1 MTVEVLSH
9 SVFNFSPNVKM
20 DRRRRG
26 LCEADD
32 DPLFF
37 GTTRRRQWRGQ
48 EIHNYKSFSPSS
60 LSFTHVVVVVV
71 FSIYLLFCLVLRLEL
86 NSTPW

>member
-37 GTTRRRQWRGQ
+37 GTTRRRQWRG
-48 EIHNYKSFSPSS
+48 
-60 LSFTHVVVVVV
+60 
-71 FSIYLLFCLVLRLEL
+71 
-86 NSTPW
+86 